1 MHLTKLT
8 TARSVGFK
16 ASPVYR
22 TAEPR
27 AVTSTYLKEKTSFFI
42 ATLSIVAFLGGNM
55 VGQHGWYAFWK
66 SVMGAADD
74 SLVTYTGMVSPVE
87 YVPDYTRWSAYGG
100 TADANT
106 FRQVPHD
113 LLIPLP
119 TYSASAIAKTHATRN
134 GSEIYSVGYMGDYTS
149 GNEGEGSHPGVDI
162 RLPEGT
168 PVRSVAAG
176 IVTRVANDPS
186 GFGLYVTIR
195 NPHIPDPQNPGKTMV
210 VFSNYAH
217 LSAQYV
223 VEGEVVDKGEQIG
236 LSGRTGDASGPHL
249 HFQIDKDTAP
259 WHPYWPFSS
268 ADARSAGVSFYQAIN
283 DGLGQGN
290 GYQNTI
296 NPIVFV
302 QSNGTAGLT
311 VAQNTRSS
319 VASSSSASS
328 VIPGLTFQQR
338 AAQRLAQRAAALA
351 VAKPSSSA
359 PTIEKQT
366 ITAILDTPPTPL
378 PVSSSSVSSVAAA
391 SSSSVMTTN
400 AGSVSTID
408 IQHDGSFTGRAWET
422 VRFTLQDIAGN
433 TVQPDRLEH
442 DLVLRTAFGEAE
454 FNPPVLTISSF
465 KNGVATVQML
475 PRGRRTVVIQ
485 VMPDGDISSPMKFQ
499 E

>member
-1 MHLTKLT
+1 
-8 TARSVGFK
+8 
-16 ASPVYR
+16 
-22 TAEPR
+22 
-27 AVTSTYLKEKTSFFI
+27 
-42 ATLSIVAFLGGNM
+42 
-55 VGQHGWYAFWK
+55 
-66 SVMGAADD
+66 
-74 SLVTYTGMVSPVE
+74 
-87 YVPDYTRWSAYGG
+87 
-100 TADANT
+100 
-106 FRQVPHD
+106 
-113 LLIPLP
+113 
-119 TYSASAIAKTHATRN
+119 
-134 GSEIYSVGYMGDYTS
+134 
-149 GNEGEGSHPGVDI
+149 
-162 RLPEGT
+162 
-168 PVRSVAAG
+168 
-176 IVTRVANDPS
+176 
-186 GFGLYVTIR
+186 
-195 NPHIPDPQNPGKTMV
+195 MV